1 MTHKL
6 PKKSRQPP
14 HLHARGTKTMNKT
27 HSTRDEALPSRRTLI
42 LNEGAGRERT
52 LARFLPRRAEAILL
66 WANNRA
72 GHQLRSLPV
81 VRGVRVGLHTEPC
94 GCKLQGRDRV
104 KNKAFWQPCQPPAY
118 FPGDVTTDVGLYPW
132 ASAFG
137 SVPPTTYGTACDLV
151 EYSIH
156 FQTKRRQNLLGQ
168 FGRLA

>member
-6 PKKSRQPP
+6 PKNRRQP

-27 HSTRDEALPSRRTLI
+27 HYTRDEALPFHRTLI
-42 LNEGAGRERT
+42 LDEGAGRERT
-52 LARFLPRRAEAILL
+52 LTRFLPRLAEAILL

-72 GHQLRSLPV
+72 GYHLSSLPV
-81 VRGVRVGLHTEPC
+81 VRGVWVGLHTEPC

-118 FPGDVTTDVGLYPW
+118 FPGDVTTDVGLSPW

-137 SVPPTTYGTACDLV
+137 RVPPTTYGTACELV
-151 EYSIH
+151 GYSIH
-156 FQTKRRQNLLGQ
+156 FQTKTRQNLLGQ
-168 FGRLA
+168 LGRLA